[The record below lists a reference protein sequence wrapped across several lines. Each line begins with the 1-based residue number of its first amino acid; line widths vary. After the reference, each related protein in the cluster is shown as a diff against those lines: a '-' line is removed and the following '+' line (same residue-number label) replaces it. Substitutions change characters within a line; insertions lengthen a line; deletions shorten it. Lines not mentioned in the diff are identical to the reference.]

1 MNVLFALGINLKH
14 FVVVLVVKHPM
25 VGVDH
30 AAMMMITTNRGKIL
44 RHGSMDLRH
53 GHLEVDYPDVVLV
66 MVPWNNVPNLMRNG
80 FIVMIVPVSS
90 MLFSTIMLIIYRL
103 FAGSSSNYESN
114 QSRSGGWRTNS
125 STSERD
131 LNSRR
136 PQTKRDRTIDYLLP
150 FHFDI
155 FSCRNARMDGR

>member
-1 MNVLFALGINLKH
+1 MDVLFALGINLKH

-30 AAMMMITTNRGKIL
+30 AAMMMIITNRGKIL
-44 RHGSMDLRH
+44 RHQSMDLRH

-66 MVPWNNVPNLMRNG
+66 MVQWNNVPNLMRNG
-80 FIVMIVPVSS
+80 FIMMIEPVRSI
-90 MLFSTIMLIIYRL
+90 LFLMMLIIYRL
-103 FAGSSSNYESN
+103 FKGSSSNYESN

-125 STSERD
+125 STSDRD

-136 PQTKRDRTIDYLLP
+136 PQNKRDRTIDHLRS

-155 FSCRNARMDGR
+155 FSYRNARMDG